1 MHICVPVCVCV
12 HTYSNTNIYAFER
25 GGKLSQKYIQSL
37 NIYQIIKYIL

>member
-1 MHICVPVCVCV
+1 MHICVPVYVCVCS
-12 HTYSNTNIYAFER
+12 HLNTNIYAFER